1 MSETPRG
8 TILVGGR
15 DKLHEFNGR
24 TWSVLRDGLDIVRS
38 IMTARDGTLW
48 VASGTGVHRRKN
60 GVWIGNDLEDGLPSS
75 TAWKVFED
83 SQGRIWAGTN
93 RGIGLYHPEADT
105 DPPRAAIAP
114 QRNSAQTPPDGNAQ
128 LLFSGVDKW
137 QYTPAARLLFSYR
150 LDGGPWSGFAP
161 ANYASFHRLGVGR
174 HRFEVR
180 AMDRNGNIDPAPPS
194 FEFSVPQP
202 WYRQIGFLIVSALGT
217 LISLILA
224 ALAVLRHLQLGRAK
238 CAAESA
244 NRAKS
249 EFLAN
254 MSHEIRTPMNGILG
268 MTGLALETALSGE
281 QREYLTAI
289 QQSGDSLLTILNDIL
304 DFSKIE
310 AGKLD
315 LSPVE
320 FGLRDCLEDTLQA
333 LAFRAHERGLELL
346 CDIATE
352 VPDALTGDPGRLRQ
366 IVVNLAGNAIKFT
379 ERGEVVLRVRLEKT
393 TGSYVTLE
401 FSVCDTGIGVPVEK
415 QKIVFEPFEQADG
428 STTRRFGGTGLGLAI
443 SSKLAGMMQGRITV
457 ESPWGEPQRAVG
469 GPGSVFRFTATFGMY
484 ANCAPPEA
492 PAGMENLSVLVVDE
506 NATSRAILARILAHW
521 GCQPV
526 CAAGGTAAL
535 AALEEASR
543 TGRPFRLAIIDCQI
557 QEMEG
562 VTLVERIRER
572 RELQGIGILLLT
584 SAGVRGDGA
593 PARDT
598 APDIA
603 PVARLL
609 KPVKQ
614 SELRRAISRVLSPD
628 CERGQDGPAPG
639 PAPARRSP
647 KDNQGALRILVAED
661 HAINQR
667 LVMSLLR
674 KAGHSVAMA
683 GDGAEAVAAFEREP
697 FDLILMDVQMP
708 VMDGLAAT
716 AAIRARERGT
726 GSHAPIVALTAHAMK
741 GDLERFLQSGM
752 DGYVS
757 KPIRPEELAR
767 VIESLT
773 QTGVRVGA

>member
-1 MSETPRG
+1 
-8 TILVGGR
+8 
-15 DKLHEFNGR
+15 
-24 TWSVLRDGLDIVRS
+24 
-38 IMTARDGTLW
+38 
-48 VASGTGVHRRKN
+48 
-60 GVWIGNDLEDGLPSS
+60 
-75 TAWKVFED
+75 
-83 SQGRIWAGTN
+83 
-93 RGIGLYHPEADT
+93 
-105 DPPRAAIAP
+105 
-114 QRNSAQTPPDGNAQ
+114 
-128 LLFSGVDKW
+128 
-137 QYTPAARLLFSYR
+137 
-150 LDGGPWSGFAP
+150 
-161 ANYASFHRLGVGR
+161 
-174 HRFEVR
+174 
-180 AMDRNGNIDPAPPS
+180 
-194 FEFSVPQP
+194 
-202 WYRQIGFLIVSALGT
+202 
-217 LISLILA
+217 
-224 ALAVLRHLQLGRAK
+224 
-238 CAAESA
+238 
-244 NRAKS
+244 
-249 EFLAN
+249 
-254 MSHEIRTPMNGILG
+254 
-268 MTGLALETALSGE
+268 
-281 QREYLTAI
+281 
-289 QQSGDSLLTILNDIL
+289 
-304 DFSKIE
+304 
-310 AGKLD
+310 
-315 LSPVE
+315 
-320 FGLRDCLEDTLQA
+320 
-333 LAFRAHERGLELL
+333 
-346 CDIATE
+346 
-352 VPDALTGDPGRLRQ
+352 
-366 IVVNLAGNAIKFT
+366 
-379 ERGEVVLRVRLEKT
+379 VLRVRLEKT

-572 RELQGIGILLLT
+572 RELQGIGILLLN
-584 SAGVRGDGA
+584 SAGVRGNGA
-593 PARDT
+593 PARDIARDT
-598 APDIA
+598 APDFE
-603 PVARLL
+603 PDARLL